1 VIAALH
7 RGEKRLVFADSRRV
21 VEILARWLRA
31 RRVDTYVSHSSLAP
45 DERRRAEDAFAAG
58 RDCVI
63 VATSTLELGVDVGD
77 LDRVIQLG
85 APATVASLL
94 QRLGRTGRRGD
105 ARPNMLLLS
114 VDDSQL
120 LQAAGDLLL
129 WGEGFVE
136 PVVAPP

>member
-1 VIAALH
+1 LH

-21 VEILARWLRA
+21 VEILARQLRA
-31 RRVDTYVSHSSLAP
+31 RGVDTYVSHSSLAP

-77 LDRVIQLG
+77 LDRVIQVG
-85 APATVASLL
+85 APGTVASLL

-105 ARPNMLLLS
+105 ARANMLLLS

-120 LQAAGDLLL
+120 LQAAGVLLL